1 MSESAIVREI
11 KRQPNQDVIDL
22 LETHLERAKKGEIL
36 RLGIVYELE
45 AKGWGTAF
53 SSSNDC
59 RIDAAMLMQ
68 LAMRR
73 MGFRDD

>member
-1 MSESAIVREI
+1 MSESSVIREI

-22 LETHLERAKKGEIL
+22 LESNLERARRGEII
-36 RLGIVYELE
+36 RCGIIYELG
-45 AKGWGTAF
+45 AQGWGTAF
-53 SSSNDC
+53 SSSTDS